1 MKVKKITAEEL
12 VLIMDKMQKRKWIK
26 IEGRRYKEVYV
37 SFACCLVFN
46 LKVME
51 KIFDILSIS

>member
-46 LKVME
+46 LKVMQ
-51 KIFDILSIS
+51 KIF